1 MEEEASIVLEQSP
14 SEDEELLVAGEAGLG
29 AGQVGGHQRVHQEPR
44 QPGQDEL
51 EILIS
56 KISSSCIV

>member
-1 MEEEASIVLEQSP
+1 M
-14 SEDEELLVAGEAGLG
+14 AGEAGLR

-51 EILIS
+51 EILVSEIS
-56 KISSSCIV
+56 NFKA